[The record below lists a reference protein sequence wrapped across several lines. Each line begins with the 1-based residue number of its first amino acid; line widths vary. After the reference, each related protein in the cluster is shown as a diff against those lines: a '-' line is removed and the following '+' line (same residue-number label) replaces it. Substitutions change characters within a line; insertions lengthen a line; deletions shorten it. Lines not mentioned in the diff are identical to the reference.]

1 MAHYD
6 ALLAKMGMIYPLSLP
21 CIPSPLQC
29 DLKLLTLR
37 NGIYFS
43 TP

>member
-6 ALLAKMGMIYPLSLP
+6 ALLAKMDMINPLSLP
-21 CIPSPLQC
+21 CIPAPLQC

-37 NGIYFS
+37 SGTYFS